1 MIVSCATNNQTFVA
15 QKSKNTRLHMESK
28 RVGTTPTKLDQ
39 DRMTLAVAIE
49 NPPIIDGL
57 PIKTPLIVDFPAT
70 FDFPPEGAKKNP

>member
-1 MIVSCATNNQTFVA
+1 
-15 QKSKNTRLHMESK
+15 MESK

-57 PIKTPLIVDFPAT
+57 PIKTPLIVDFSQ
-70 FDFPPEGAKKNP
+70 PPLIFHRRVLKKIHESSIQNSIWW

>member
-1 MIVSCATNNQTFVA
+1 
-15 QKSKNTRLHMESK
+15 MESK

-70 FDFPPEGAKKNP
+70 FDFPPEGAKKNPWIFHSKTPSGDKHR